1 MDRGVSR
8 PVQCGSDVYD
18 FTKEQKTHK
27 IRKEKYIKKQ
37 QKRLAKQQ
45 KGSNQRV
52 KTRCKIAKSHK
63 KITNIRKD
71 FCHKTSHAMVNDKKI
86 KVIIFEALK
95 AKNLTKKP
103 KAKPNEKGGW
113 DRNNAKAKAG
123 LNKAILDKGW
133 HKLEAFTKYK
143 AKRAGKAFFKVPA
156 PFTSQECA
164 DCSHIHPDNRKSQ
177 ELFKCENCG
186 HTDNADKNA
195 AEVIKKRA
203 IKLILNS
210 GTELSKRGV
219 LLDSGRGAKVKV
231 RRGKSKSTHAVVSK
245 RQKRGEKSSD
255 LVPEASPL

>member
-1 MDRGVSR
+1 M
-8 PVQCGSDVYD
+8 
-18 FTKEQKTHK
+18 
-27 IRKEKYIKKQ
+27 
-37 QKRLAKQQ
+37 
-45 KGSNQRV
+45 
-52 KTRCKIAKSHK
+52 
-63 KITNIRKD
+63 NIRS
-71 FCHKTSHAMVNDKKI
+71 F
-86 KVIIFEALK
+86 
-95 AKNLTKKP
+95 
-103 KAKPNEKGGW
+103 
-113 DRNNAKAKAG
+113 
-123 LNKAILDKGW
+123 
-133 HKLEAFTKYK
+133 
-143 AKRAGKAFFKVPA
+143 A

-245 RQKRGEKSSD
+245 RQKRREKYSD
-255 LVPEASPL
+255 LVPEA